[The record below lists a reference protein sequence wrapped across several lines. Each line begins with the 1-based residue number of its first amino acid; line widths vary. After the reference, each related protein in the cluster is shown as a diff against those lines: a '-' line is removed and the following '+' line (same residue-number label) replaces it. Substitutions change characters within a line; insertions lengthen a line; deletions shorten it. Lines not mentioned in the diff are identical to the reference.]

1 MNKIFIIGN
10 LTHDPET
17 RTTTSGV
24 SVCSFSV
31 AVSRRFAQAGGER
44 QTDYFRVNAWRQL
57 GENCQKFLA
66 KGRKCA
72 VVGELQARTYETK
85 DGATRMSLEISADEV
100 EFLSPRGD
108 QSSSGGSTSPY
119 TPATQPA
126 SAVPP
131 STQISGLEGFENIR
145 EDELPF

>member
-17 RTTTSGV
+17 RTTTGGV

-31 AVSRRFAQAGGER
+31 AVTRRFASQGGER

-57 GENCQKFLA
+57 GETCQKFLA
-66 KGRKCA
+66 KGRKVA
-72 VVGELQARTYETK
+72 VVGELQARTYEAK
-85 DGATRMSLEISADEV
+85 DGATRVSLDISADEV
-100 EFLSPRGD
+100 EFLTPKG
-108 QSSSGGSTSPY
+108 QQEGGAPAYTAGGGQKAASSMQDLT
-119 TPATQPA
+119 
-126 SAVPP
+126 
-131 STQISGLEGFENIR
+131 GFENIR